1 MKRKAIVIGLVLI
14 VGAAA
19 GWWYVQRGEKGNSG
33 VLRLYGNV
41 DIRQVEL
48 GFRVSGRLQAM
59 NFEEGDVVKV
69 GDELARLDDTPY
81 REALR
86 IAEGEV
92 AAQRANVKKF
102 EAGARPAE
110 IAQAGAL
117 VAERRAT
124 LKNTKQLLERRARL
138 LKGGHVSQQAYDEIL
153 AQKKEAQAR
162 LRSAQDALTLAQE
175 GFRKEDI
182 AIARA
187 NLQVAEARLAQAQT
201 QVADTHLK
209 APAGGIILSRVQ
221 QPGAIVAIGTPVYV
235 LSLGNPV
242 WVRSYVSEPD
252 LGRVYPGMKVTVSTD
267 SAPNKRYHG
276 HIGFISPVAEFTPKT
291 VETPDLRTDL
301 VYRLRVIVDDADR
314 MLRQGMP
321 VSVDVPL
328 EGGAAQKMP
337 GG

>member
-1 MKRKAIVIGLVLI
+1 MKRKAVIIGLVLI
-14 VGAAA
+14 VGGVA
-19 GWWYVQRGEKGNSG
+19 GWWFILRGGKNNAAD
-33 VLRLYGNV
+33 LHLYGNV

-59 NFEEGDVVKV
+59 NFEEGDVVKA
-69 GDELARLDDTPY
+69 GDELARLDDGPY
-81 REALR
+81 LETLH
-86 IAEGEV
+86 IAEGEA
-92 AAQRANVKKF
+92 AAQRANLQKF

-110 IAQAGAL
+110 IAQARAL

-124 LKNTKQLLERRARL
+124 LKNTVQLLERRARL

-153 AQKKEAQAR
+153 AQKNEAEAR
-162 LRSAQDALTLAQE
+162 LRSAQDALKLAQE

-182 AIARA
+182 DIARA

-201 QVADTHLK
+201 HVADTHLK
-209 APAGGIILSRVQ
+209 APANGIILSRVQ
-221 QPGAIVAIGTPVYV
+221 QPGAIVAAGAPVYV
-235 LSLGNPV
+235 LSLGSPV

-252 LGRVYPGMKVTVSTD
+252 LGRVYPGMKVMVSTD
-267 SAPNKRYHG
+267 SAPNKRYRG

-314 MLRQGMP
+314 GLRQGMP
-321 VSVDVPL
+321 VSIDVPL
-328 EGGAAQKMP
+328 AGANGQKAP
-337 GG
+337 KG